1 MVSFHLLEMTTPWKK
16 VCGGSEVRPREQ
28 AREQIKPV
36 VCTPAIDLLS
46 SICNVG
52 VKESMDLDF
61 YQLNRRGDGQLIF
74 LY

>member
-1 MVSFHLLEMTTPWKK
+1 M
-16 VCGGSEVRPREQ
+16 RPREQ

-52 VKESMDLDF
+52 VRVKESMDLDF
-61 YQLNRRGDGQLIF
+61 YQLNRRGDGQSYYSCTDVRKMKTPIAPCF
-74 LY
+74 